1 MTQDASALEASRQA
15 RLQAL
20 EIAEKAERELQD
32 AIRMKVSK
40 DGKSNFVREQEK
52 VLYGGSMKLDERI
65 QRGRMGLVR
74 EQD

>member
-32 AIRMKVSK
+32 AIRMKVGK

-52 VLYGGSMKLDERI
+52 ALYGGSMKLDERI